1 MPESIEPD
9 YLAPVRP
16 SGGKVA
22 SWEQQTCGVAT
33 IFGLVL
39 VCYWPALR
47 GEFVWDDQLL
57 VTRNPLVTGH
67 FNLRSIWFRTDFPLT
82 SAALWLQ
89 WLCWGAKPTGYHL
102 INALLHAVNAT
113 LIWRVA
119 LRLGAPGAWFAGAL
133 FAVHPVCVTTV
144 AWISEQKNTLSLVFY
159 LGSFL
164 LYLRSEE
171 PIAAERHP
179 IAAYGFSVLA
189 FVLALLSKTTTVMLP
204 VTLLLWVWWRTG
216 TISRR
221 DLLRTGAFF
230 ALALAFGLMTIW
242 FQAHGAIKTAIVQTL
257 DFWGRLAG
265 AGAAF
270 WFYFGKALCPVGLN
284 LIYPLWKID
293 ARAFHWYVP
302 TALLVIVFGVCW
314 RFRRSWGRHM
324 IFALGAFVANL
335 FPALGFLNM
344 FYLVISRVSDHF
356 QYLPIVAIVIAIAAG
371 FAAAC
376 ERIMPLPEGS
386 HAKGIN
392 EIPSIGAGARAIPLA
407 VVALA
412 VFGTL
417 VALSRERASVF
428 ASEEGLWRAT
438 LAKNPGAWPG
448 HNNLGCVLAEKQ
460 DIGGAIEHFRAAIK
474 LYPANSQ
481 AEGNLGHALAL
492 QGHFAEAESHFRIA
506 LSLNPG
512 NDEAHGYYASAL
524 AAQGRTTEAV
534 NHFHEALNL
543 RPEQTDIR
551 MEYAHFLFSNGQVA
565 ESLTQYKTVLS
576 EKPDSAEALNN
587 AAWIQA
593 TSGDQALRDGRRAV
607 EFAER
612 ACRLTNF
619 KEPRSLGT
627 LAAAYAEADRFPEA
641 ISYAEKAVTQA
652 SAMGDQRFAG
662 LNQQLL
668 KLYQA
673 GRPYHERVAA
683 PKKVQ

>member
-9 YLAPVRP
+9 HPASIKPLGR
-16 SGGKVA
+16 KVA
-22 SWEQQTCGVAT
+22 SSEQQSWGVAA

-67 FNLRSIWFRTDFPLT
+67 FNLGSVWFRTDFPLT
-82 SAALWLQ
+82 SVALWLQ
-89 WLCWGAKPTGYHL
+89 WLCWGAKPIGYHVV
-102 INALLHAVNAT
+102 NVLLHAVNAI

-119 LRLGAPGAWFAGAL
+119 LRLKTPGAWLAGAL
-133 FAVHPVCVTTV
+133 FAVHPVCVGTA

-164 LYLRSEE
+164 LFLRSEQ
-171 PIAAERHP
+171 PSAAERHP
-179 IAAYGFSVLA
+179 RAAYGFSLLA

-204 VTLLLWVWWRTG
+204 VTLLISVWWRAG
-216 TISRR
+216 AISRR
-221 DLLRTGAFF
+221 DLYRTSPFF
-230 ALALAFGLMTIW
+230 ALAFAFGLMTIW

-257 DFWGRLAG
+257 NFWGRLAG
-265 AGAAF
+265 AGAAV
-270 WFYFGKALCPVGLN
+270 WFYLGKALCPVGLN

-293 ARAFHWYVP
+293 ARAIQWYIP
-302 TALLVIVFGVCW
+302 TALLAMVFGVCW

-324 IFALGAFVANL
+324 IFALGSFVTNL

-356 QYLPIVAIVIAIAAG
+356 QYLPIVAIVIAVAAG
-371 FAAAC
+371 LAAVC
-376 ERIMPLPEGS
+376 ERTLPLREGS
-386 HAKGIN
+386 QAKRLL
-392 EIPSIGAGARAIPLA
+392 SIGAGARAIPFA
-407 VVALA
+407 FVAMG
-412 VFGTL
+412 VFGAL

-438 LAKNPGAWPG
+438 LAKNASAWPG

-460 DIGGAIEHFRAAIK
+460 DVGGAIEHFRDAIK
-474 LYPANSQ
+474 LYPDNSQ
-481 AEGNLGHALAL
+481 AEGNLGHALVL
-492 QGHFAEAESHFRIA
+492 QGHFAEGESHFRTA

-512 NDEAHGYYASAL
+512 NDEAHGYYASVL
-524 AAQGRTTEAV
+524 AAQGRTAEAV

-543 RPEQTDIR
+543 RPKQTDTR
-551 MEYAHFLFSNGQVA
+551 MEYAHLLFSSGQVA
-565 ESLTQYKTVLS
+565 ESLGQYKTVLS
-576 EKPDSAEALNN
+576 QKPDSPEALNN
-587 AAWIQA
+587 AAWILA
-593 TSGDQALRDGRRAV
+593 TSGDDTLRDGRQAV
-607 EFAER
+607 EFAQH

-619 KEPRSLGT
+619 QEPRSLGT
-627 LAAAYAEADRFPEA
+627 LAAAYAETGRFPEA
-641 ISYAEKAVTQA
+641 ISYAEMAVKQA
-652 SAMGDQRFAG
+652 SALGDQRFAG

-683 PKKVQ
+683 PKKSQ